1 MQGVKY
7 FVVIT
12 QREYAEQYLDFLR
25 KAGNAAVFAKLSNG
39 TATDNTLD
47 LLGLE
52 KTEKITFEGLIR
64 EEDVPKLK
72 KGLIN
77 ELDISSA
84 GNGIAFF
91 MPVDSIGGGT
101 AKNYFIGEAPVVK
114 REKESEKM
122 EERSK
127 FVLIITVADK
137 GNTDLVMDAARSA
150 GASGGTAVK
159 AKGTGAQ
166 IAKFFGISI
175 TEEKEMIYIVAKRE
189 MRDAIM
195 HAIMEKAGMDTPA
208 HGVAFSLPVD
218 GVAGIRS
225 LED

>member
-1 MQGVKY
+1 MRGVKY

-12 QREYAEQYLDFLR
+12 QREYAEQYLDCLR

-39 TATDNTLD
+39 TATDSTLD

-52 KTEKITFEGLIR
+52 KTEKITIEGLIR

-101 AKNYFIGEAPVVK
+101 AKNYF
-114 REKESEKM
+114 M
-122 EERSK
+122 
-127 FVLIITVADK
+127 L
-137 GNTDLVMDAARSA
+137 
-150 GASGGTAVK
+150 
-159 AKGTGAQ
+159 
-166 IAKFFGISI
+166 
-175 TEEKEMIYIVAKRE
+175 
-189 MRDAIM
+189 
-195 HAIMEKAGMDTPA
+195 
-208 HGVAFSLPVD
+208 
-218 GVAGIRS
+218 
-225 LED
+225 